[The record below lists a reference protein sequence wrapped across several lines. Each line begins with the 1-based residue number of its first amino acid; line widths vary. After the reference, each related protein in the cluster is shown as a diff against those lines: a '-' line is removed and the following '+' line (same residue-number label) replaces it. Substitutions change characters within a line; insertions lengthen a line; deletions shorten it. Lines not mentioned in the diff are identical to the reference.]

1 MQALRCLIYDNEVHS
16 LPAWNNHENV
26 AMGLLRY
33 WRAFLRYLSQ
43 KTIKTFVLSLLVIS
57 HLHGRYSSVTD
68 PHSINTTNFRIKNH
82 VMLNIP
88 LQ

>member
-1 MQALRCLIYDNEVHS
+1 MQALRRLIYDNEVHS
-16 LPAWNNHENV
+16 SPAWNNHENV

-57 HLHGRYSSVTD
+57 HLHGRYSSVVTD
-68 PHSINTTNFRIKNH
+68 PLPINTTRSVQKNH
-82 VMLNIP
+82 VTL
-88 LQ
+88 